1 MEWMAAEGW
10 LPGTERFDAKRFE
23 KKPDSLKVK
32 VVTWFVGSLGRW
44 SSDAVGAASGPPL
57 PPPSGPPRAKD
68 PSPLHHRG
76 ATVSREGSFPSA
88 PPRRHGVAR
97 LARSRCATTAPATS
111 KTSARASATA
121 AEGQLASVAASQS
134 SSRRRTTAATMRGR
148 RQSIALRRPR
158 CRGDSAGGS
167 SPSSPL
173 IRRPRPV
180 TARSAR
186 AVLSR
191 AVLGCFSGRSARVL
205 LGSLS
210 PSSAVVGRAAGGSCD

>member
-1 MEWMAAEGW
+1 MDGGGGLAARDRAVRREAVREEARLAQGKCRYLVRW
-10 LPGTERFDAKRFE
+10 
-23 KKPDSLKVK
+23 V
-32 VVTWFVGSLGRW
+32 VGSLVERCCRRR
-44 SSDAVGAASGPPL
+44 L
-57 PPPSGPPRAKD
+57 RTPS
-68 PSPLHHRG
+68 LHPFWTTEG
-76 ATVSREGSFPSA
+76 EGSFPSE

-121 AEGQLASVAASQS
+121 AEGQLATVAVSQC
-134 SSRRRTTAATMRGR
+134 SSRRRTTAATTRGR
-148 RQSIALRRPR
+148 RQSIALRRPS

-191 AVLGCFSGRSARVL
+191 AVLGCFSCCSARVL
-205 LGSLS
+205 LGSL
-210 PSSAVVGRAAGGSCD
+210 AKLCCGREGGRW